1 MEYAINV
8 TGLCKSYQD
17 FALDNVSF
25 AVPKG
30 SIMGFIGENGA
41 GKSTTIKAMLNL
53 IHRDAGTVEIL
64 GMDLDS
70 HEKEI
75 KERIG
80 VVFDEC
86 CFHDNLTP
94 ADISKILGNIYQ
106 NWDGK
111 LYQKYLAQFGLD
123 EKKKIKEFSRG
134 MKMKLGIAAAL
145 AHRPDVLILDEATS
159 GLDPIV
165 REEILD
171 IFLDF
176 IQDENHAILISSHIT
191 SDLDKIADYLTFIHH
206 GRIILSSGRD
216 DLMDSMGIV
225 KCGTE
230 ELEKIEQDQIIR
242 YRKNQFGC
250 EVLIRNK
257 RSFAVGHPEMVIDP
271 VTTEAIM
278 LFYSRG
284 EEL

>member
-64 GMDLDS
+64 GMDLDG

-111 LYQKYLAQFGLD
+111 LYQKYLVQFGLD

>member
-64 GMDLDS
+64 GMDLDG

-106 NWDGK
+106 NWDGR
-111 LYQKYLAQFGLD
+111 LYQKCLAQFGLD

>member
-8 TGLCKSYQD
+8 TGLRKSYRD
-17 FALDNVSF
+17 FVLDNVSF

-41 GKSTTIKAMLNL
+41 GKSTTIKAILNL

-106 NWDGK
+106 NWDGR

>member
-64 GMDLDS
+64 GMDLDG

-111 LYQKYLAQFGLD
+111 LYQKYLVQFGLD

-165 REEILD
+165 REEILAN
-171 IFLDF
+171 FLDF

-191 SDLDKIADYLTFIHH
+191 SDLDKIADSLTFIHH

-225 KCGTE
+225 KCGAE
-230 ELEKIEQDQIIR
+230 DLEKIEQDQIIR

>member
-8 TGLCKSYQD
+8 TGLRKSYRD
-17 FALDNVSF
+17 FVLDNVSF

-111 LYQKYLAQFGLD
+111 LYEKYLAQFGLD
-123 EKKKIKEFSRG
+123 AKKKIKEFSRG

-206 GRIILSSGRD
+206 GRIILSDGRD

-225 KCGTE
+225 KCGIE
-230 ELEKIEQDQIIR
+230 DLAKIEKDQIIR

-250 EVLIRNK
+250 EVLVRNK
-257 RSFAVGHPEMVIDP
+257 RSFAAGHPNMVIDP

>member
-123 EKKKIKEFSRG
+123 AKKKIKEFSRG

-206 GRIILSSGRD
+206 GRIILSDGRD

-225 KCGTE
+225 KCGIE
-230 ELEKIEQDQIIR
+230 DLAKIEKDQIIR
-242 YRKNQFGC
+242 YRKNQFSC
-250 EVLIRNK
+250 EVLVRNK
-257 RSFAVGHPEMVIDP
+257 RSFAAGHPNMVIDP

>member
-64 GMDLDS
+64 GMDLNG

-206 GRIILSSGRD
+206 GRIILSDGRD

-225 KCGTE
+225 KCGIE
-230 ELEKIEQDQIIR
+230 DLAKIEKDQIIR

-250 EVLIRNK
+250 EVLVRNK
-257 RSFAVGHPEMVIDP
+257 RSFAAGHPNMVIDP

>member
-1 MEYAINV
+1 MEYAIKV
-8 TGLCKSYQD
+8 TGLCKSYRD
-17 FALDNVSF
+17 FVLDNVSF

-111 LYQKYLAQFGLD
+111 LYEKYLAQFGLD
-123 EKKKIKEFSRG
+123 AKKKIKEFSRG

-225 KCGTE
+225 KCGIE
-230 ELEKIEQDQIIR
+230 DLAKIEKDQIIR
-242 YRKNQFGC
+242 FRKNQFGC
-250 EVLIRNK
+250 EVLVRNK
-257 RSFAVGHPEMVIDP
+257 RSFAAGHPNMVIDP

>member
-64 GMDLDS
+64 GMDLDG

-123 EKKKIKEFSRG
+123 AKKKIKEFSRG

-206 GRIILSSGRD
+206 GRIILSDGRD

-230 ELEKIEQDQIIR
+230 DLEKIEQDQIIR

>member
-41 GKSTTIKAMLNL
+41 GKSTTIKAMLNH

-64 GMDLDS
+64 GMDLDG

-111 LYQKYLAQFGLD
+111 LYQKYLVQFGLD

-216 DLMDSMGIV
+216 DLMDSMGLV
-225 KCGTE
+225 KCGAE
-230 ELEKIEQDQIIR
+230 DLEKIEQDQIIR

>member
-64 GMDLDS
+64 GMDLDG

-111 LYQKYLAQFGLD
+111 LYQKYLVQFGLD

-191 SDLDKIADYLTFIHH
+191 SDLDKIADYLAFIHH

-225 KCGTE
+225 KCGAE
-230 ELEKIEQDQIIR
+230 DLVKIEQDQIIR

>member
-111 LYQKYLAQFGLD
+111 LYEKYLAQFGLD
-123 EKKKIKEFSRG
+123 AKKKIKEFSRG

-225 KCGTE
+225 KCGAE
-230 ELEKIEQDQIIR
+230 DLEKIEQDQIIR

>member
-64 GMDLDS
+64 GMDLDG

>member
-30 SIMGFIGENGA
+30 SIMGFVGENGA

-64 GMDLDS
+64 GMDLDG

-111 LYQKYLAQFGLD
+111 LYQKYLVQFGLD

-176 IQDENHAILISSHIT
+176 IQDENHAILLSSHIT
-191 SDLDKIADYLTFIHH
+191 SDLDKLADSLTFIHH
-206 GRIILSSGRD
+206 GRIILSSGLA

-225 KCGTE
+225 KCGAE
-230 ELEKIEQDQIIR
+230 DLEKIEQDQIIR
-242 YRKNQFGC
+242 YRKNQCGC

>member
-64 GMDLDS
+64 GMDLDG

-106 NWDGK
+106 NWDGR
-111 LYQKYLAQFGLD
+111 LYQKYRAQFGLD

-225 KCGTE
+225 KCGAE
-230 ELEKIEQDQIIR
+230 DLEKIEQDQIIR

>member
-64 GMDLDS
+64 GMDLDG

-111 LYQKYLAQFGLD
+111 LYQKYLVQFGLD

-134 MKMKLGIAAAL
+134 MKMKFGIAAAL

-206 GRIILSSGRD
+206 GRIILSLGRD

-225 KCGTE
+225 KCGAE
-230 ELEKIEQDQIIR
+230 DLEKIEQDQIIR

-257 RSFAVGHPEMVIDP
+257 RSFSVGHPEMVIDP

>member
-64 GMDLDS
+64 GMDLDG

-111 LYQKYLAQFGLD
+111 LYQKYLVQFGLD

-257 RSFAVGHPEMVIDP
+257 RSFAVGHPNMVIDP

>member
-64 GMDLDS
+64 GMDLDG

-111 LYQKYLAQFGLD
+111 LYQKYLVQFGLD

-225 KCGTE
+225 KCGA
-230 ELEKIEQDQIIR
+230 EQDQIIR

>member
-64 GMDLDS
+64 GMVLDG

-111 LYQKYLAQFGLD
+111 LYQKYLVQFGLD

-225 KCGTE
+225 KCGAE
-230 ELEKIEQDQIIR
+230 DLVKIEQDQIIR

>member
-64 GMDLDS
+64 GMDLDG

-111 LYQKYLAQFGLD
+111 LYQKYLVQFGLD

-206 GRIILSSGRD
+206 GRIILSDGRD

-225 KCGTE
+225 KCGIE
-230 ELEKIEQDQIIR
+230 DLAKIEKDQIIR

-250 EVLIRNK
+250 EVLVRNK
-257 RSFAVGHPEMVIDP
+257 RSFAAGHPNMVIDP

>member
-64 GMDLDS
+64 GMDLDG

-111 LYQKYLAQFGLD
+111 LYQKYLVQFGLD

-225 KCGTE
+225 KCGAE
-230 ELEKIEQDQIIR
+230 DLEKIEQDQIIR

-257 RSFAVGHPEMVIDP
+257 RSFAVGHPEMVSDP
-271 VTTEAIM
+271 VTAEAIM

>member
-1 MEYAINV
+1 MEYAIKV
-8 TGLCKSYQD
+8 TDLCKVYPD

-30 SIMGFIGENGA
+30 CIMGFIGENGA

-53 IHRDAGTVEIL
+53 IHRNSGTVEIL
-64 GMDLDS
+64 GMDLDC

-106 NWDGK
+106 SWDGK
-111 LYQKYLAQFGLD
+111 LDQTYLARFGLG

-145 AHRPDVLILDEATS
+145 AHKPDVLILDEATS

-176 IQDENHAILISSHIT
+176 IQDEKHAILISSHIT

-206 GRIILSSGRD
+206 GKIVFSAGRD
-216 DLMDSMGIV
+216 ELMDSMGVV
-225 KCGTE
+225 KCGAE
-230 ELEKIEQDQIIR
+230 DIAGIERDQIIR
-242 YRKNQFGC
+242 FRKNQFGC
-250 EVLIRNK
+250 EVLVRDK
-257 RSFAVGHPEMVIDP
+257 RAVAALHPEMVIDP
-271 VTTEAIM
+271 VTTESIM

>member
-111 LYQKYLAQFGLD
+111 LYEKYLAQFGLD
-123 EKKKIKEFSRG
+123 AKKKIKEFSRG

-206 GRIILSSGRD
+206 GRIILSDGRD

-225 KCGTE
+225 KCGIE
-230 ELEKIEQDQIIR
+230 DLAKIEKDQIIR

-250 EVLIRNK
+250 EVLVRNK
-257 RSFAVGHPEMVIDP
+257 RSFAAGHPNMVIDP

>member
-1 MEYAINV
+1 MEYAIKV
-8 TGLCKSYQD
+8 TDLCKAYQD
-17 FALDNVSF
+17 FALDNVSL

-30 SIMGFIGENGA
+30 CIMGFIGENGA

-53 IHRDAGTVEIL
+53 VHRDAGTVEIL
-64 GMDLDS
+64 GMDLNS
-70 HEKEI
+70 HEKKI

-94 ADISKILGNIYQ
+94 DDISKILGKIYQ

-111 LYQKYLAQFGLD
+111 LYQKYLTQFGLG

-134 MKMKLGIAAAL
+134 MKMKLSIAAAL
-145 AHRPDVLILDEATS
+145 AHKPDVLILDEATS

-206 GRIILSSGRD
+206 GKIVFSVSRD
-216 DLMDSMGIV
+216 ELMDSMGIV

-230 ELEKIEQDQIIR
+230 DLAGIGKDQIIR
-242 YRKNQFGC
+242 YRTNQFGC
-250 EVLIRNK
+250 EVLIRDK
-257 RSFAVGHPEMVIDP
+257 KSFASRYPGMVMDP
-271 VTTEAIM
+271 VTTESIM

>member
-64 GMDLDS
+64 GMDLDG

-94 ADISKILGNIYQ
+94 ADMTKILRNIYQ
-106 NWDGK
+106 NWDGR
-111 LYQKYLAQFGLD
+111 LYQKCLDQFGLD
-123 EKKKIKEFSRG
+123 EKKKIKEYSRG

>member
-64 GMDLDS
+64 GMDLDG

-111 LYQKYLAQFGLD
+111 LYEKYLAQFGLD
-123 EKKKIKEFSRG
+123 AKKKIKEFSRG

-225 KCGTE
+225 KCGAE
-230 ELEKIEQDQIIR
+230 DLEKIEQDQIIR

>member
-1 MEYAINV
+1 MEYAIQV
-8 TGLCKSYQD
+8 TGLTKTYQD
-17 FALDNVSF
+17 FTLDKVSF

-41 GKSTTIKAMLNL
+41 GKSTTIKAILNL

-64 GMDLDS
+64 GMDLET

-86 CFHDNLTP
+86 CFHDNLNP

-106 NWDGK
+106 NWDEQ
-111 LYQKYLAQFGLD
+111 LYQTYLKKFGLP
-123 EKKKIKEFSRG
+123 EHKKIKDFSRG
-134 MKMKLGIAAAL
+134 MKMKLSIAAAL
-145 AHRPDVLILDEATS
+145 AHKPEVLILDEATS
-159 GLDPIV
+159 GLDPVV

-171 IFLDF
+171 IFLEF
-176 IQDENHAILISSHIT
+176 IQNENHAVLISSHIT

-206 GRIILSSGRD
+206 GKIVFSAGRD
-216 DLMDSMGIV
+216 ELMDDMGIV
-225 KCGTE
+225 KCSSDDLARISKE
-230 ELEKIEQDQIIR
+230 MIIR

-250 EVLIRNK
+250 EVLIRN
-257 RSFAVGHPEMVIDP
+257 REGFVAAHPEMILDP

-284 EEL
+284 EEA

>member
-64 GMDLDS
+64 LIHRDAGTVEILGMDLDG

-106 NWDGK
+106 NWDGR

-191 SDLDKIADYLTFIHH
+191 SHPISPVI
-206 GRIILSSGRD
+206 S
-216 DLMDSMGIV
+216 
-225 KCGTE
+225 
-230 ELEKIEQDQIIR
+230 IR
-242 YRKNQFGC
+242 SQT
-250 EVLIRNK
+250 I
-257 RSFAVGHPEMVIDP
+257 
-271 VTTEAIM
+271 
-278 LFYSRG
+278 
-284 EEL
+284 

>member
-1 MEYAINV
+1 
-8 TGLCKSYQD
+8 
-17 FALDNVSF
+17 
-25 AVPKG
+25 
-30 SIMGFIGENGA
+30 MGFIGEDGA

-64 GMDLDS
+64 GMDLDG

-75 KERIG
+75 KERTG

-86 CFHDNLTP
+86 CFHDDLTP

-106 NWDGK
+106 NWDGR

-225 KCGTE
+225 KCGAE
-230 ELEKIEQDQIIR
+230 DLEKIEQDQIIR

-257 RSFAVGHPEMVIDP
+257 RSFSVGHPEMVIDP

>member
-1 MEYAINV
+1 MEYAIHITN
-8 TGLCKSYQD
+8 LCKADQD

-30 SIMGFIGENGA
+30 CIMGFIGENGA

-53 IHRDAGTVEIL
+53 VHRDTGTVEIL
-64 GMDLDS
+64 GMDLDN

-111 LYQKYLAQFGLD
+111 LYQTYLARFGLG
-123 EKKKIKEFSRG
+123 ETKKIKEFSRG

-145 AHRPDVLILDEATS
+145 SHNPDVLILDEATS

-176 IQDENHAILISSHIT
+176 IQDENHAVLISSHIT

-206 GRIILSSGRD
+206 GRIVFSAGHD
-216 DLMDSMGIV
+216 ELMDSMGMV
-225 KCGTE
+225 KCSTGDLTGIG
-230 ELEKIEQDQIIR
+230 KDQIIR
-242 YRKNQFGC
+242 YRTNQFGC
-250 EVLIRNK
+250 EVLIRDK
-257 RSFAVGHPEMVIDP
+257 RKFAAGHPGAVIDP
-271 VTTEAIM
+271 VTTESIM

>member
-1 MEYAINV
+1 MEYSRNV
-8 TGLCKSYQD
+8 SVFCKSYQD
-17 FALDNVSF
+17 FVLDNISF
-25 AVPKG
+25 AVTKG

-41 GKSTTIKAMLNL
+41 GKAATVKAMMNLN
-53 IHRDAGTVEIL
+53 HRDADSVEIL
-64 GMDLDS
+64 GMDIDG

-111 LYQKYLAQFGLD
+111 LYQKYLVQFGLD

-225 KCGTE
+225 KCGAE
-230 ELEKIEQDQIIR
+230 DLEKIEQDQIIR

-257 RSFAVGHPEMVIDP
+257 RSFSVGHPEMVIDP

>member
-41 GKSTTIKAMLNL
+41 GKSTAIKGMLNL
-53 IHRDAGTVEIL
+53 IHRDAGTVEIR
-64 GMDLDS
+64 GMDFDG

-75 KERIG
+75 KERSG

-111 LYQKYLAQFGLD
+111 LYQKYLVQFGLD

-225 KCGTE
+225 KCGAE
-230 ELEKIEQDQIIR
+230 DLEKIEQDQIIR

>member
-1 MEYAINV
+1 MKNAIEV
-8 TGLCKSYQD
+8 CGLCKTYPD
-17 FALDNVSF
+17 FSLDQVSF
-25 AVPKG
+25 TVPQG
-30 SIMGFIGENGA
+30 CIMGFIGENGA
-41 GKSTTIKAMLNL
+41 GKSTTIKALLNL
-53 IHRDAGTVEIL
+53 IHRDAGTVEIF
-64 GMDLDS
+64 GMALDE

-75 KERIG
+75 KEKIG

-94 ADISKILGNIYQ
+94 YDISRILGNIYQ

-111 LYQKYLAQFGLD
+111 LYEQYLTRFGLA

-145 AHRPDVLILDEATS
+145 SHKPDLLILDEATS

-176 IQDENHAILISSHIT
+176 IQDEKHAILISSHIT
-191 SDLDKIADYLTFIHH
+191 SDLDKIADYLTFIHQ
-206 GRIILSSGRD
+206 GNIVFSAGRD
-216 DLMDSMGIV
+216 ELLDSMGIV
-225 KCGTE
+225 KCGAE
-230 ELEKIEQDQIIR
+230 DLAKMNPAQVIR

-250 EVLIRNK
+250 EVLIK
-257 RSFAVGHPEMVIDP
+257 DKALFAANHPDAVVDP
-271 VTTEAIM
+271 VTTESVM

>member
-1 MEYAINV
+1 MHYGIHR
-8 TGLCKSYQD
+8 G
-17 FALDNVSF
+17 
-25 AVPKG
+25 
-30 SIMGFIGENGA
+30 NGA

-53 IHRDAGTVEIL
+53 VHRDAGTVEIL
-64 GMDLDS
+64 GMDLDN

-94 ADISKILGNIYQ
+94 ADISKILGNISQ
-106 NWDGK
+106 NWDGR
-111 LYQKYLAQFGLD
+111 LYQTYLARFGLG
-123 EKKKIKEFSRG
+123 ETKKIKEFSRG

-145 AHRPDVLILDEATS
+145 SHNPDVLILDEATS

-176 IQDENHAILISSHIT
+176 IQDENHAVLISSHIT

-206 GRIILSSGRD
+206 GRIVFSACRD
-216 DLMDSMGIV
+216 ELMDSMGMV
-225 KCGTE
+225 KCSTGDLTGIG
-230 ELEKIEQDQIIR
+230 KDQIIR
-242 YRKNQFGC
+242 SRTNQFGC
-250 EVLIRNK
+250 EVLIRDK
-257 RSFAVGHPEMVIDP
+257 RKFAAGHPEAVIDP
-271 VTTEAIM
+271 VTTESIM